1 VQADLNDPNSL
12 PPALTGATAF
22 FVTTDFWGPF
32 YNPKTLSLL
41 KDNQSLGEYCYNQE
55 FQQGK
60 NIFDAAA
67 LVPTIER
74 IVVSSLVEANERSG
88 GKYQGVYHW
97 DGKARAL
104 KYLRDTH
111 AELAGKLSVVVM
123 GNYMGNWLKEL
134 KLRKVFIAV
143 P

>member
-1 VQADLNDPNSL
+1 LTDAS
-12 PPALTGATAF
+12 AL
-22 FVTTDFWGPF
+22 FVTTDFWGLF
-32 YNPKTLSLL
+32 YNPETLSLL
-41 KDNQSLGEYCYNQE
+41 KDNQSLGEYCYSQE

-74 IVVSSLVEANERSG
+74 IVVSSLVEAKERSG
-88 GKYQGVYHW
+88 GKYKGVYHW

-111 AELAGKLSVVVM
+111 ADLARKLSVVVM
-123 GNYMGNWLKEL
+123 GNYMGNWLKDL
-134 KLRKVFIAV
+134 KLRKVCIAL
-143 P
+143 

>member
-1 VQADLNDPNSL
+1 MQADLNDPNSL
-12 PPALTGATAF
+12 LPALAGAIAL
-22 FVTTDFWGPF
+22 FVTTDFWGAF
-32 YNPKTLSLL
+32 YKPETLSLL
-41 KDNQSLGEYCYNQE
+41 KDNQSLGEFCCNQE

-67 LVPTIER
+67 LVPSIER
-74 IVVSSLVEANERSG
+74 IVVSSLVEAKERSG

-104 KYLRDTH
+104 KYLREAH
-111 AELAGKLSVVVM
+111 ADLAGKLSVVIM

-134 KLRKVFIAV
+134 KLRKVCIV
-143 P
+143 L